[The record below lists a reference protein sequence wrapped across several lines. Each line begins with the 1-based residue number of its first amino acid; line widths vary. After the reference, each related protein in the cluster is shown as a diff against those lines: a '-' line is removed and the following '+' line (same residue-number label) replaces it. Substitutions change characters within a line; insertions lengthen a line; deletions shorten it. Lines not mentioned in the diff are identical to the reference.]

1 MNILMIFLYFF
12 ISLSTGCFYLVIF
25 RYLKE
30 KPFGTLFVSDHLYIG
45 LLVSVFFSVTFLS
58 SAIIIREVTGPY
70 SPAVS
75 WSVIVVQQ
83 FLQMVV
89 IMSLL
94 SIQIAQFC
102 NAFFINRLTF
112 SMFYCRNLISV

>member
-1 MNILMIFLYFF
+1 MNILIIFLYFF

-30 KPFGTLFVSDHLYIG
+30 KPFGKLFVSDRLCIG
-45 LLVSVFFSVTFLS
+45 LMVTVFFSVTFLS

-83 FLQMVV
+83 FLQLVV
-89 IMSLL
+89 IISLL

-102 NAFFINRLTF
+102 NVFFINRLAF
-112 SMFYCRNLISV
+112 SMFYCRHLI